1 MKKVFFI
8 AALALVTVFGVSA
21 TVVTNTTANKSYTS
35 SVTASIDGL
44 GEDISFDTSTLVS
57 IYDLMPQRVKDL
69 CVDSYADISS
79 RIEKSGQSFTYEG
92 VTITPIATERGTN
105 LKFSYGSHT
114 VIVENYTKAEF
125 DKIFG
130 F

>member
-8 AALALVTVFGVSA
+8 VALALVTVFGVSA
-21 TVVTNTTANKSYTS
+21 TVVTNTS
-35 SVTASIDGL
+35 STELYSSSITASIDGL
-44 GEDISFDTSTLVS
+44 GEDICFDTATLVS
-57 IYDLMPQRVKDL
+57 IYHLMPQRVKDL

-79 RIEKSGQSFTYEG
+79 RIEKSSRSFTYEG
-92 VTITPIATERGTN
+92 VTISPIATERGTN

-114 VIVENYTKAEF
+114 VVVENYTKAEF

-130 F
+130 L

>member
-8 AALALVTVFGVSA
+8 VALALVTVFGVSA
-21 TVVTNTTANKSYTS
+21 TVVTNTTANESYTS

-44 GEDISFDTSTLVS
+44 GEDISFDTATLVS
-57 IYDLMPQRVKDL
+57 IYDLMPQRVKDF

-79 RIEKSGQSFTYEG
+79 HIEKSGLSFTYQG

>member
-21 TVVTNTTANKSYTS
+21 TVVTNTTANESYTS

-57 IYDLMPQRVKDL
+57 IYHLMPQRVKDL
-69 CVDSYADISS
+69 CVDSYRDISS
-79 RIEKSGQSFTYEG
+79 RIEKSGRSFTYQG
-92 VTITPIATERGTN
+92 VTISPIATERGTN

>member
-21 TVVTNTTANKSYTS
+21 TVVTNTSSTESYS
-35 SVTASIDGL
+35 SSITASIDGL

-57 IYDLMPQRVKDL
+57 IYHLMPQRVKDL

-79 RIEKSGQSFTYEG
+79 RIEKSGRSFTYEG
-92 VTITPIATERGTN
+92 VTISPIATENGTN
-105 LKFSYGSHT
+105 LRFSYGSHT

>member
-21 TVVTNTTANKSYTS
+21 TVVTNTTANESYTS

-79 RIEKSGQSFTYEG
+79 RIEKSSRSFTYQG
-92 VTITPIATERGTN
+92 VTISPIATENGTN

>member
-8 AALALVTVFGVSA
+8 AALALVTIFGVSA
-21 TVVTNTTANKSYTS
+21 TVVTNTSSTESYSS
-35 SVTASIDGL
+35 SVTASIDGI
-44 GEDISFDTSTLVS
+44 GEDICFDTSTLVS
-57 IYDLMPQRVKDL
+57 IYHLMPQRVKDL

-79 RIEKSGQSFTYEG
+79 RIEKSGRSFTYEG
-92 VTITPIATERGTN
+92 VTISPIATENGTN

>member
-8 AALALVTVFGVSA
+8 AALALVTVFSVSA
-21 TVVTNTTANKSYTS
+21 TVVTNTSSTESYS
-35 SVTASIDGL
+35 SSITASIDGL

-57 IYDLMPQRVKDL
+57 IYHLMPQRVKDL
-69 CVDSYADISS
+69 CVESYADISS
-79 RIEKSGQSFTYEG
+79 RIEKSGRSFTYQG
-92 VTITPIATERGTN
+92 VTISPIATERGTN

-114 VIVENYTKAEF
+114 VVVKNYTKAEF

-130 F
+130 M

>member
-21 TVVTNTTANKSYTS
+21 TVVTNTTANESYTS

-44 GEDISFDTSTLVS
+44 GEDISFDTSTIAS

-69 CVDSYADISS
+69 CVDSYRDISS
-79 RIEKSGQSFTYEG
+79 RIEKSGRSFTYQG

>member
-21 TVVTNTTANKSYTS
+21 TVVTNTTANESYTS

-57 IYDLMPQRVKDL
+57 IYHLMPQRVKDL

-79 RIEKSGQSFTYEG
+79 RIEKSGRSFTYEG
-92 VTITPIATERGTN
+92 VTICPIATENGTN

-114 VIVENYTKAEF
+114 VVVENYTKAEF

>member
-8 AALALVTVFGVSA
+8 AALALVIVFGVSA
-21 TVVTNTTANKSYTS
+21 TVVTNTSSTESYTS

-44 GEDISFDTSTLVS
+44 GEDICFDTSTLVS

-79 RIEKSGQSFTYEG
+79 RIEKSGRSFTYQG
-92 VTITPIATERGTN
+92 VTISPIATERGTN

-130 F
+130 L

>member
-8 AALALVTVFGVSA
+8 AALALVTIFGVSA
-21 TVVTNTTANKSYTS
+21 TVVTNTSSTESYSS

-44 GEDISFDTSTLVS
+44 GEDISFDTSTLIS
-57 IYDLMPQRVKDL
+57 IYHLMPQRVKDL

-79 RIEKSGQSFTYEG
+79 HIEKSGRSFTYEG
-92 VTITPIATERGTN
+92 VTISPIATERGTN

-114 VIVENYTKAEF
+114 VVVKNYTKAEF
-125 DKIFG
+125 DRIFG

>member
-21 TVVTNTTANKSYTS
+21 TVVTNTTANESYTS

-44 GEDISFDTSTLVS
+44 GEDISFDTATLVS
-57 IYDLMPQRVKDL
+57 IYHLMPQRVKDL

-79 RIEKSGQSFTYEG
+79 RIEKSGRSFTYEG
-92 VTITPIATERGTN
+92 VTISPIATENGTN

-114 VIVENYTKAEF
+114 VVVKNYTKAEF

>member
-8 AALALVTVFGVSA
+8 VALALVTVFGVSA
-21 TVVTNTTANKSYTS
+21 TVVTNTSSTESYS
-35 SVTASIDGL
+35 SSITASIDGL
-44 GEDISFDTSTLVS
+44 GEDICFDTATIAS

-79 RIEKSGQSFTYEG
+79 RIEKSGNSFTYAG
-92 VTITPIATERGTN
+92 VKITPIKSDGTTN
-105 LKFSYGSHT
+105 LKFSYAEHS
-114 VIVENYTKAEF
+114 VVVENYTKAEF

-130 F
+130 L